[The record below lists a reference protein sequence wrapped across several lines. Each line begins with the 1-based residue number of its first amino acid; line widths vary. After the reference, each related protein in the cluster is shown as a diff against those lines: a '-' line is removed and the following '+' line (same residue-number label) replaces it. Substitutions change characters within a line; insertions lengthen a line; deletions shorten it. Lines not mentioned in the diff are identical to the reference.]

1 MVWKKIYF
9 FFPFDIWLVCSLF
22 VWNFRCVI
30 ILHLAVKKW
39 WTGSVSGSHHLP
51 TAQVSVEYVFK
62 GFLRPWTRR
71 DVERVSWALGS
82 NIYCVPEY
90 WNIPGWH
97 VGHGWTLWCLVNITS
112 CSQRVGCN
120 TIPPL
125 ENKGKTLPL
134 LTRGNH
140 WSFEGLI
147 LYKHDFHLPKTARG
161 FPQVQKL
168 WLLKTLLPLTNMSYF
183 LWRFNHPDELI
194 HDVTSECHGVFSI
207 SNCKLEMH
215 QFLLFAKKFFHVQAW
230 NFSPCFPSIIFAGL
244 TKYSMEESG
253 HGKVCLL
260 VFFCAK
266 NDSKHM
272 LAKLVALAGSEMDS
286 YLPQWSLATW

>member
-1 MVWKKIYF
+1 MVWKKCI
-9 FFPFDIWLVCSLF
+9 FFPFNIWLVCSLF

-82 NIYCVPEY
+82 NIYCIPEY

-147 LYKHDFHLPKTARG
+147 LYKHDFHLPKTARVSTSPKVMAPEDIASTHKHEL
-161 FPQVQKL
+161 F
-168 WLLKTLLPLTNMSYF
+168 PLTFQSSRWIDSWCN
-183 LWRFNHPDELI
+183 LWMPWSFFNQQLQVGDAS
-194 HDVTSECHGVFSI
+194 V
-207 SNCKLEMH
+207 
-215 QFLLFAKKFFHVQAW
+215 
-230 NFSPCFPSIIFAGL
+230 PS
-244 TKYSMEESG
+244 
-253 HGKVCLL
+253 
-260 VFFCAK
+260 FC
-266 NDSKHM
+266 
-272 LAKLVALAGSEMDS
+272 
-286 YLPQWSLATW
+286 